1 MITQQQAN
9 DLLALPKHIV
19 EGDAALE
26 RKRYFLSFPFN
37 DRIYMVSKVDDE
49 FSFFLEITQSSK
61 KNLKL
66 TLHFQEEDASIG
78 LLRVDF
84 NGRHKNPEIEN
95 VNVPDIFKP
104 YAGQWLE
111 ENHIHYYVEGYKPL
125 AWAIPLNVD
134 NTFSVKEFT
143 DTSELGNIFQVF
155 GDKIN
160 LQTILEISIQR
171 QLI

>member
-1 MITQQQAN
+1 MITQQQA
-9 DLLALPKHIV
+9 DYLLGLPKHIV
-19 EGDAALE
+19 EGGEVLE
-26 RKRYFLSFPFN
+26 RKMYTFSFPI
-37 DRIYMVSKVDDE
+37 DDKIYMASKADDE
-49 FSFFLEITQSSK
+49 FTFFLEITQSPK
-61 KNLKL
+61 KNLRL

-95 VNVPDIFKP
+95 DNVPDIFKS
-104 YAGQWLE
+104 YAGRWLE
-111 ENHIHYYVEGYKPL
+111 ENHIHYFVEGYKPL

-143 DTSELGNIFQVF
+143 DTRELGNIFRVF
-155 GDKIN
+155 GNKIN
-160 LQTILEISIQR
+160 LQTSLEISIQR

>member
-1 MITQQQAN
+1 MITQQQA
-9 DLLALPKHIV
+9 DYLLGLPKHIA
-19 EGDAALE
+19 EGDEVLE
-26 RKRYFLSFPFN
+26 RKMYTFSFPI
-37 DRIYMVSKVDDE
+37 DDKIYMVSKSDDE
-49 FSFFLEITQSSK
+49 FTFFLEITQSSK

-95 VNVPDIFKP
+95 VNVPDIFKS

-111 ENHIHYYVEGYKPL
+111 ENHIHYFVEGYKPL

-143 DTSELGNIFQVF
+143 DTRELGNIFRVF
-155 GDKIN
+155 GNKIN
-160 LQTILEISIQR
+160 LQTSLEISIQR